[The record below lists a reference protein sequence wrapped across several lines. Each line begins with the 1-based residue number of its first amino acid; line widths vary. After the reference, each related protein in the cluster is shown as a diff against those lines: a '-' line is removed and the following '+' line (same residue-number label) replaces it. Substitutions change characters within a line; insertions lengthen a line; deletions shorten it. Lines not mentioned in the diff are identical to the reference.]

1 MAKLNVAGTAGFNA
15 GKNFYAKPFRVSD
28 IAIDP
33 EISRVFKIQDKI
45 FEEISENIKKHGF
58 DKSQPVVVW
67 KGKNILVDGHT
78 RLAAAKEL
86 GLEEVPVVE
95 KEFEDMEEAIL
106 YTFER
111 QVARRNLT
119 SSEILTA
126 AQMIHGRKE
135 RDGKG
140 RAAEQLAERLGISP
154 ATVYQARKIM
164 MEAPEEDLK
173 AVQNGEKSITAVYN
187 KIRKKAAAQPVEK
200 EPVVTEEQELTGREL
215 LQEAV
220 SLLVGVGEEKAA
232 AMLVIHFVKEHE
244 KDDFSKLLPK
254 HIWDTTKRE
263 ITKCY
268 QC

>member
-1 MAKLNVAGTAGFNA
+1 MAKLNVTGTAGFNA

-28 IAIDP
+28 IEIDP

-86 GLEEVPVVE
+86 GLDEIPVVE
-95 KEFEDMEEAIL
+95 KEFEDMEDAIL

-140 RAAEQLAERLGISP
+140 RAAEQLAKRLGVCP

-164 MEAPEEDLK
+164 MEAPEEELK
-173 AVQNGEKSITAVYN
+173 AVQRGEKSIKAVYN
-187 KIRKKAAAQPVEK
+187 KIKKKAAGQPVEK
-200 EPVVTEEQELTGREL
+200 EFIVTDAQGLPDHIKL
-215 LQEAV
+215 LKAAV
-220 SLLVGVGEEKAA
+220 LLLIDANEKPAAILLVA
-232 AMLVIHFVKEHE
+232 HFLKKNEQ
-244 KDDFSKLLPK
+244 DGFYKLLPEK
-254 HIWDTTKRE
+254 TRKTLLE
-263 ITKCY
+263 E
-268 QC
+268 